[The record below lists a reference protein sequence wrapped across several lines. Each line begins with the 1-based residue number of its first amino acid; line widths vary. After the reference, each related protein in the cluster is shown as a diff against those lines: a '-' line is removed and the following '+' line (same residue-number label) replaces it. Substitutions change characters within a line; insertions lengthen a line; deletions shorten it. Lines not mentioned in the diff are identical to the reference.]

1 LSGVDDATVTRLL
14 VREFIYFSA
23 THRQLHRIIMQEG
36 KCDGPRMDWLVERHL
51 RPLYEGTVDRFARLV
66 EQGQLPDIPVA
77 LLYYIV
83 SGAGPNM
90 FILAPECRRLTGLD
104 PLAPDVVEAQ
114 ADAVITLL
122 FGT

>member
-1 LSGVDDATVTRLL
+1 
-14 VREFIYFSA
+14 
-23 THRQLHRIIMQEG
+23 M
-36 KCDGPRMDWLVERHL
+36 
-51 RPLYEGTVDRFARLV
+51 
-66 EQGQLPDIPVA
+66 A

-90 FILAPECRRLTGLD
+90 FILAPECRPLTGLD